1 MQRDQNAR
9 RKEMKRWRKSASENG
24 TATLRTV
31 ADHVGLAPCSV
42 SAILNNSRAAD
53 AIPSHTKERVLRAA
67 KQLNYRPNL
76 AARSLRTRRS
86 YLVAI
91 VASDLGNARTA
102 RILAGVE
109 GFLREKG
116 YLLVATTCDR
126 TASSTCEEG
135 APQLLQRGIEGVISI
150 DATLPKS
157 LTLPLVFIDLP
168 ASDLPEP
175 ITPLKRERLLA
186 MGETAA
192 QSLLTQ
198 IEEKTGHLTRVS
210 LTPEP
215 NMGLVPLGI
224 GVAVRRIDSMEHF
237 AD

>member
-1 MQRDQNAR
+1 
-9 RKEMKRWRKSASENG
+9 MKRSRKWASENG

-102 RILAGVE
+102 RIIAGVE

-116 YLLVATTCDR
+116 YLLVTTTCDR
-126 TASSTCEEG
+126 TTHTAYEDG
-135 APQLLQRGIEGVISI
+135 APELLQRGIEGVISI
-150 DATLPKS
+150 DATWPKS
-157 LTLPLVFIDLP
+157 LALPLVFIDLP

-186 MGETAA
+186 MGEAAA
-192 QSLLTQ
+192 QSLLAQ
-198 IEEKTGHLTRVS
+198 IEQKTGHLTRVS
-210 LTPEP
+210 LAPEP
-215 NMGLVPLGI
+215 NMGLVPPGL
-224 GVAVRRIDSMEHF
+224 GVAVRQIDSVEHF